1 MRTYS
6 QVYNQSKKEV
16 LDARQAVFEKQKI
29 AVTNVLKEEYMIRG
43 KISEMSKKDKEMMMK
58 RLLEYWNPKTGLNA
72 AGVKLLNENVIT
84 LSKDSNKEDLKLFIN
99 KQTKK
104 NLDQIIECFRLG
116 RQDIIVESFN
126 DEVKQMTGRTL
137 KADFILDTAW
147 GLVGRFI
154 KGSVDTKKK

>member
-1 MRTYS
+1 
-6 QVYNQSKKEV
+6 
-16 LDARQAVFEKQKI
+16 
-29 AVTNVLKEEYMIRG
+29 
-43 KISEMSKKDKEMMMK
+43 
-58 RLLEYWNPKTGLNA
+58 
-72 AGVKLLNENVIT
+72 VKLLNENVIT

-137 KADFILDTAW
+137 KADFILDTVW
-147 GLVGRFI
+147 GLVGKFI
-154 KGSVDTKKK
+154 KGSVNTKKK

>member
-72 AGVKLLNENVIT
+72 SGVKLLNENVIT

-137 KADFILDTAW
+137 KADFILDTVW

>member
-29 AVTNVLKEEYMIRG
+29 AVTNVLKEEYIIRG

-137 KADFILDTAW
+137 KADFILDTVW